1 MLAQLKVW
9 LHSVMNYLTIL
20 LVAVLSGLRG
30 NKMTC
35 LANRVKEKEDDS
47 PIAVHFPNDVHGT
60 HSCTTIYFSVYDGV
74 VLYRSHFGRFILLSN
89 C

>member
-9 LHSVMNYLTIL
+9 LHSVMNHLTIL

-30 NKMTC
+30 NKMRC

-47 PIAVHFPNDVHGT
+47 PTVVHFLNDVHGT
-60 HSCTTIYFSVYDGV
+60 HSCTTVYFSVYNGV
-74 VLYRSHFGRFILLSN
+74 VLYWSHFGRFILLSN